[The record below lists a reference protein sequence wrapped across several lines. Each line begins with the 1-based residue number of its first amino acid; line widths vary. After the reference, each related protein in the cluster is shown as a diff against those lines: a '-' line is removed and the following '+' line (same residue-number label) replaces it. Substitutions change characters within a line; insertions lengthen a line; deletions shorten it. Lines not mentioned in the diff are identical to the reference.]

1 MPPLQFHG
9 KLPPGALVDG
19 NFGPVTHQTLATS
32 PALQAPPAPLWF
44 STRAPESLE
53 FNAEG
58 RVTRWQSTPPG
69 LAATPVSFNSAG
81 TGWATSPPALD
92 FTGRQHGGLCV
103 EAALPQGSC
112 FSLALIYAQ
121 SEKRDALT
129 LLSLQAKG
137 DENYIFLNAEAG
149 SLRLAVKGGEAS
161 LSTQDP
167 KKLSLLVLSS
177 DGESLK
183 LAVNRA
189 EAQPMACALSDAPLD
204 LFLGC
209 RGASRS
215 LIGKL
220 GHFSLS
226 DLLIWPGLDVL
237 AGSFA
242 RAPQPALTLWQER
255 QRDAANL

>member
-19 NFGPVTHQTLATS
+19 NFGPVTHQTLPTS
-32 PALQAPPAPLWF
+32 PALHAPPAPLWF

-81 TGWATSPPALD
+81 TGWAKAPAALD
-92 FTGRQHGGLCV
+92 FTAGQHGGLGIK
-103 EAALPQGSC
+103 AAIAQGSC
-112 FSLALIYAQ
+112 FSLALIYSQDA
-121 SEKRDALT
+121 KRDALT

-137 DENYIFLNAEAG
+137 DENYVFLNAEAG
-149 SLRLAVKGGEAS
+149 SLRLAVKGSTAS
-161 LSTQDP
+161 LSTPDP
-167 KKLSLLVLSS
+167 KKLTLLVLSS

-189 EAQPMACALSDAPLD
+189 EAQPMAYALSEAPLD

-226 DLLIWPGLDVL
+226 DLLIWPGVDVL

-242 RAPQPALTLWQER
+242 RAPQPALSLWQER
-255 QRDAANL
+255 QRDAASL